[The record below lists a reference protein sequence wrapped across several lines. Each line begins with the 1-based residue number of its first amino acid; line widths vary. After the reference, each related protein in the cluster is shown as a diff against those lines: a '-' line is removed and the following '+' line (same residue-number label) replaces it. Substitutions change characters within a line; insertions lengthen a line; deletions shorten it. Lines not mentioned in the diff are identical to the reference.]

1 MLAAG
6 RLQGA
11 DKTLNK
17 KRLDSWKA
25 IAEFLGRSLRTVQR
39 WHELNGLP
47 VHHYG
52 GHKGSVF
59 AYEEE
64 IDRWLMGLAEEQGM
78 APTHTMDT
86 LEPGRRASNELTMTA
101 DGMWE
106 TRSERNIQSIAAL
119 YRKAIDCDAGN
130 TRAFTGLANT
140 MVYCAL
146 TEIVDGALAYPSAIE
161 ALRRIPQIDTEHL
174 DAKCAAAWIDLLFHR
189 NWRRARAG
197 FEEIA
202 CKRPTSFALA
212 GMTAMSIAEG
222 RITEAHNSAWEAWRL
237 NPLVSSLGAFV
248 CWTVY
253 LTGDFQ
259 QVLDLGAQMRS
270 GGGGGG
276 FVSTVEGLAL
286 IQSSSIGANLARLE
300 RAAQEYPQNNTL
312 QGVLGYA
319 YGAVGAQRKA
329 REKRAQL
336 VVCSET
342 RMRGN
347 GYALAL
353 VSMGLNNN
361 QEAITWLEA
370 AFAEGALWSLGFGS
384 DPLLQRFDGDPRFS
398 RLIAKIG
405 ATAMYEPDSRFE
417 QRIPE
422 EFLEDALVG
431 ENPLLG

>member
-1 MLAAG
+1 L
-6 RLQGA
+6 
-11 DKTLNK
+11 KK

-47 VHHYG
+47 VHHFG
-52 GHKGSVF
+52 GNKGSVF

-78 APTHTMDT
+78 APTLTEET
-86 LEPGRRASNELTMTA
+86 LESGRRASNELTMTA

-130 TRAFTGLANT
+130 TGAFTGLANA

-146 TEIVDGALAYPSAIE
+146 NEIVDGALAYPSAIE

-174 DAKCAAAWIDLLFHR
+174 DAKCPAAWVDLLYHR

-202 CKRPTSFALA
+202 RKRPTSFALA

-259 QVLDLGAQMRS
+259 QVLDLAAQMRS

-286 IQSSSIGANLARLE
+286 IQSSSIAENLARLE
-300 RAAQEYPQNNTL
+300 RAAEEFPQIQTL

-319 YGAVGAQRKA
+319 YGAAGAQRKA

-336 VVCSET
+336 ADCSET
-342 RMRGN
+342 RMKGN

-370 AFAEGALWSLGFGS
+370 AFAEGSLWSLGFGS
-384 DPLLQRFDGDPRFS
+384 DPILQRYEGDPRFM
-398 RLIAKIG
+398 RLVAKIG
-405 ATAMYEPDSRFE
+405 ATAMYEQENGFRQAIPDV
-417 QRIPE
+417 
-422 EFLEDALVG
+422 FLDGALVG
-431 ENPLLG
+431 KNPQVV

>member
-1 MLAAG
+1 M
-6 RLQGA
+6 
-11 DKTLNK
+11 NK

-47 VHHYG
+47 VHHFG

-64 IDRWLMGLAEEQGM
+64 IDRWLMGLAE
-78 APTHTMDT
+78 APESAPRRTMET
-86 LEPGRRASNELTMTA
+86 LESGRQTSNELTTTA

-106 TRSERNIQSIAAL
+106 TRSERNIQVIAEL
-119 YRKAIDCDAGN
+119 YRKAIDHHAGN
-130 TRAFTGLANT
+130 TAAFTGLANS

-146 TEIVDGALAYPSAIE
+146 NDLVDGALAYPTAIE
-161 ALRRIPQIDTEHL
+161 ALRRSPQIDKEHL
-174 DAKCAAAWIDLLFHR
+174 DAKCPAAWIDLLYRR

-202 CKRPTSFALA
+202 SKRPSSFALA
-212 GMTAMSIAEG
+212 GLTATSIAEG
-222 RITEAHNSAWEAWRL
+222 RITQARSCAWQAWRL

-253 LTGDFQ
+253 LSGDFQ
-259 QVLDLGAQMRS
+259 QVIDLAAQMRS
-270 GGGGGG
+270 GGEGGG
-276 FVSTVEGLAL
+276 FVSSVEGLTL
-286 IQSSSIGANLARLE
+286 IQSSSLAANLARLE
-300 RAAQEYPQNNTL
+300 TAALEFPQNHTL

-319 YGAVGAQRKA
+319 YGALGEQRKA

-336 VVCSET
+336 VDCSET
-342 RMRGN
+342 RMKGN

-384 DPLLQRFDGDPRFS
+384 DPLLRRFDGDPRFI

-405 ATAMYEPDSRFE
+405 AISMDEPESEFE
-417 QRIPE
+417 QGIPQAILDE
-422 EFLEDALVG
+422 VMVVESPLVS
-431 ENPLLG
+431 

>member
-1 MLAAG
+1 LS
-6 RLQGA
+6 
-11 DKTLNK
+11 K

-47 VHHYG
+47 VHHFG
-52 GHKGSVF
+52 GRTGSVF

-64 IDRWLMGLAEEQGM
+64 IDRWLLGLAEESGT
-78 APTHTMDT
+78 APGHAVET
-86 LEPGRRASNELTMTA
+86 LESGRRASNELTMTA

-106 TRSERNIQSIAAL
+106 TRSERNIRAIAEL
-119 YRKAIDCDAGN
+119 YRKAIDCHAGN
-130 TRAFTGLANT
+130 TAAFTGLANA

-146 TEIVDGALAYPSAIE
+146 NEIVDGALAYPSAIE
-161 ALRRIPQIDTEHL
+161 ALRRIPQIDTEYF
-174 DAKCAAAWIDLLFHR
+174 DAKCPAAWIDLLYHR
-189 NWRRARAG
+189 NWRRARTG
-197 FEEIA
+197 FEELA
-202 CKRPTSFALA
+202 RKRSSSFALA

-222 RITEAHNSAWEAWRL
+222 RIAEAQSSAWEAWRL

-253 LTGDFQ
+253 LTGDFR
-259 QVLDLGAQMRS
+259 QVMDLAAQMRS
-270 GGGGGG
+270 GGEGGG

-286 IQSSSIGANLARLE
+286 VQSSSIATNLTRLE
-300 RAAQEYPQNNTL
+300 SEAQEFPQNHTL

-319 YGAVGAQRKA
+319 YGALGQQKKA

-336 VVCSET
+336 VDCSEK
-342 RMRGN
+342 RMKGN

-384 DPLLQRFDGDPRFS
+384 DPILQRFDNDPRFG

-405 ATAMYEPDSRFE
+405 ATTMYEPESGFE
-417 QRIPE
+417 GGIPE
-422 EFLEDALVG
+422 EFLDDVLLG
-431 ENPLLG
+431 ENPAAG

>member
-1 MLAAG
+1 
-6 RLQGA
+6 
-11 DKTLNK
+11 
-17 KRLDSWKA
+17 
-25 IAEFLGRSLRTVQR
+25 
-39 WHELNGLP
+39 
-47 VHHYG
+47 VHHFG

-59 AYEEE
+59 AYEDE
-64 IDRWLMGLAEEQGM
+64 IDRWLLGLSEESG
-78 APTHTMDT
+78 T
-86 LEPGRRASNELTMTA
+86 EPGRTVETFESGRRASNELTMTA

-106 TRSERNIQSIAAL
+106 TRSERNIRAIAEL
-119 YRKAIDCDAGN
+119 YRKAIDCYAGN
-130 TRAFTGLANT
+130 TAAFTGLANA

-146 TEIVDGALAYPSAIE
+146 NEIVDGALAYPSAVE

-174 DAKCAAAWIDLLFHR
+174 EAKCPAAWIDLLYHR

-202 CKRPTSFALA
+202 RKRASSFALA
-212 GMTAMSIAEG
+212 GLTAMSIAEG
-222 RITEAHNSAWEAWRL
+222 RIAEAQSRAWEAWRL

-259 QVLDLGAQMRS
+259 QVVDLSAQLRA

-286 IQSSSIGANLARLE
+286 IQTSSIYRNLTRLE
-300 RAAQEYPQNNTL
+300 RAAQEFPQNHTL

-319 YGAVGAQRKA
+319 YGTLGEQKKA

-336 VVCSET
+336 VDCSAT
-342 RMRGN
+342 RIKGN

-353 VSMGLNNN
+353 VSIGLNNN
-361 QEAITWLEA
+361 QEAISWLES

-384 DPLLQRFDGDPRFS
+384 DPILRRFDGDSRFG

-405 ATAMYEPDSRFE
+405 ATPMCEPESGFE
-417 QRIPE
+417 EGIPE
-422 EFLEDALVG
+422 EFLDGMLVG
-431 ENPLLG
+431 ENPLAGRRG

>member
-1 MLAAG
+1 M
-6 RLQGA
+6 
-11 DKTLNK
+11 
-17 KRLDSWKA
+17 DSWKA

-47 VHHYG
+47 VHHFG

-64 IDRWLMGLAEEQGM
+64 IDGWLLGLAEEPGTE
-78 APTHTMDT
+78 PGHTVEA
-86 LEPGRRASNELTMTA
+86 LESGRRASNELTMSA

-106 TRSERNIQSIAAL
+106 TRSERNIQTIAEL
-119 YRKAIDCDAGN
+119 YRKAIDCSAGN
-130 TRAFTGLANT
+130 TAAFTGLANA

-146 TEIVDGALAYPSAIE
+146 NEIVDGALAYPSAIE

-174 DAKCAAAWIDLLFHR
+174 DAKCPAAWIDLLYHR

-202 CKRPTSFALA
+202 RKRTSSFALA

-222 RITEAHNSAWEAWRL
+222 RIEEAQSSAWEAWML

-253 LTGDFQ
+253 LAGDFQ
-259 QVLDLGAQMRS
+259 QVMDLSAQMRA

-286 IQSSSIGANLARLE
+286 VQSSSIATNLARLE
-300 RAAQEYPQNNTL
+300 RTAQEFPQNHTL

-319 YGAVGAQRKA
+319 YGAVGEQRKA

-336 VVCSET
+336 VDCSGT
-342 RMRGN
+342 RMKGN

-384 DPLLQRFDGDPRFS
+384 DPILQRFDGDPRFS

-405 ATAMYEPDSRFE
+405 PTTMCEPESGFE
-417 QRIPE
+417 RGIHE
-422 EFLEDALVG
+422 EFLDGVLVG
-431 ENPLLG
+431 ENPPAG